1 MKILRVKLSNL
12 NSLRGTFTID
22 FTDEAFTSS
31 GIFAITGPTGAGKS
45 TILDAICL
53 ALYSKTP
60 RLNDIGSSNEIMTRS
75 EGTCMAKVIFE
86 TANKHYLASFEQHRS
101 RNKMDGALQNKT
113 HLLIELDKDLQ
124 GGKSIASGRS
134 VPNKVSEITGL
145 DFDKFTKSM
154 LLAQGN
160 FANFLKSNDNERS
173 ELLEK
178 LTGTAI
184 YSRISQF
191 VYQKDKEA
199 KLLLESLKGS
209 LEQIDILSD
218 GDLKEKEDAVKAIVE
233 KIKVLENENQHLNT
247 VLNKFTEFNK
257 AKKSAQDLH
266 HEQQT
271 LTAKFEEFKPKERKI
286 YKAKKANL
294 IKNDYFNLKDKEKNL
309 QELNNE
315 IELLTTSLTLLKSDK
330 DTLETNLK
338 NKNETFLKHK
348 EKIAAFK
355 KISDKVIELDA
366 KIALESNAL
375 RQLKLSKED
384 LQEKENLCKKN
395 LANNKKSL
403 LNLQNKQKT
412 LTQYLQ
418 ENIFAAKLPEAISA
432 LQTKLEQVNELFYK
446 DLTLKAQERDSLT
459 AVIKKLEEEN
469 EKNTA
474 SLDKNKSELSK
485 LNNKEQEVN
494 TKITALLAGKSIQEY
509 RQNADKYS
517 KLIDSLDKLFDAYA
531 KRDKSTS
538 DLNEIL
544 LNLSNLI
551 KAQNNLVVQCKEKEK
566 NLLLLQKDLKHKEAL
581 YNLKQKAMSFDEQR
595 HQLKEGEPC
604 PLCGSTVHPYA
615 ADLIPWSDADEIEL
629 NNLKEN
635 YEKLDKEINQQNI
648 RLVKIS
654 SDIEHKEKQKQLL
667 QQEIAEQQNITAA
680 KEQKLSAMLSSIN
693 IKNFEEFNP
702 NKISDLKAEFS
713 LSLLSIQN
721 IIKQTDK
728 SNDEKQKLSTQIS
741 QVQNLVNTLAQKS
754 AAISTELKEK
764 SAQHTILNKEIST
777 IKQEI
782 NNKLDILISEFLQH
796 QVNINKSERLDEDLK
811 NIADGISALQNKN
824 SDYKRKQKDE
834 EKNRQEIAEKQQ
846 INDTETAK
854 LQLITAQL
862 EQTTKSFTK
871 KDQNLNDIK
880 TARVNLFGNNDVKTY
895 QSRLDETLLSLEQSI
910 KQITNNIQESASHIA
925 QKEGSLS
932 VKENNRLLLNT
943 QYSIDKNNFIN
954 ALRTQEFLN
963 IEDFEHALIEDEEL
977 NELTNEQ
984 KHLQDLLLSLNTKI
998 SENQKILDDLS
1009 ANPDLRQ
1016 NEKESVIALERN
1028 KAELNK
1034 LSEEKGYLRSIIEK
1048 HFDNVQKFNEKAKE
1062 YKKQEELYT
1071 RYHRLCTLIGTA
1083 DGKKYRKFVQ
1093 NISLEYL
1100 ISLANHEMT
1109 KLTDR
1114 YKLCVSDDEKRPLE
1128 IDVIDLYQFS
1138 SHRPT
1143 SNLSGGETFLVS
1155 LALAL
1160 GLSKMASQN
1169 VQVNSLFLDEGFG
1182 TLDDEALE
1190 SALDTLAS
1198 LQKEGKLIGVI
1209 SHVAKLKE
1217 RIRTQIEVQKLAG
1230 GYSTI
1235 KGAGCSRT

>member
-1 MKILRVKLSNL
+1 MKILRVELSNL
-12 NSLRGTFTID
+12 NSLRGTFIID

-60 RLNDIGSSNEIMTRS
+60 RLNDIGASNEIMTRS

-86 TANKHYLASFEQHRS
+86 SARKHYLASFEQHRS

-113 HLLIELDKDLQ
+113 HLLIELDNDFK

-134 VPNKVSEITGL
+134 VPNTVAEITGL

-199 KLLLESLKGS
+199 KLLLDSLKGS

-218 GDLKEKEDAVKAIVE
+218 ADLKEKEDAVNAIAE
-233 KIKVLENENQHLNT
+233 KVKVLENENQHLNA
-247 VLNKFTEFNK
+247 VLNKFSEFNK
-257 AKKSAQDLH
+257 AQKLSQELH
-266 HEQQT
+266 VEQQK
-271 LTAKFEEFKPKERKI
+271 LTAKIEEFKPKERKI
-286 YKAKKANL
+286 YNAQKANL
-294 IKNDYFNLKDKEKNL
+294 IKSDYFNLKDKEKNL
-309 QELNNE
+309 QELSHD
-315 IELLTTSLTLLKSDK
+315 IELLNTALTSLKEDK
-330 DTLETNLK
+330 DALETDLK
-338 NKNETFLKHK
+338 NKNAGLLQHK

-355 KISDKVIELDA
+355 EISDKVIELDA
-366 KIALESNAL
+366 KIAAASNEIKQIKQSQDDL
-375 RQLKLSKED
+375 LKKETV
-384 LQEKENLCKKN
+384 CKKT
-395 LANNKKSL
+395 LANNKKTL
-403 LNLQNKQKT
+403 LKLQDKQKA
-412 LTQYLQ
+412 LTDYLK
-418 ENIFAAKLPEAISA
+418 ENISDAKLPEILSA
-432 LQTKLEQVNELFYK
+432 LQTKLEHINELFYK
-446 DLTLKAQERDSLT
+446 DLILKEQGSDTLAS
-459 AVIKKLEEEN
+459 AIKKLDKEN
-469 EKNTA
+469 EKTAA
-474 SLDKNKSELSK
+474 SLNKRKAEYNK
-485 LNNKEQEVN
+485 LNIKEQEVN
-494 TKITALLAGKSIQEY
+494 TKIADLLEDKTIQEY
-509 RQNADKYS
+509 RQFADKHS
-517 KLIDSLDKLFDAYA
+517 KIISCLDKLLDAYS
-531 KRDKSTS
+531 KQSKSTS
-538 DLNEIL
+538 DLNAL
-544 LNLSNLI
+544 LLDLSNLI
-551 KAQNNLVVQCKEKEK
+551 KDQNNLAVQCKEKEK

-615 ADLIPWSDADEIEL
+615 SGLIPWSDADEIEL
-629 NNLKEN
+629 NKLKEKN
-635 YEKLDKEINQQNI
+635 EELNQEYNQQNI
-648 RLVKIS
+648 RLVKVS
-654 SDIEHKEKQKQLL
+654 SDIDHKDKQKQAL
-667 QQEIAEQQNITAA
+667 QKEITEQQNDIAD
-680 KEQKLSAMLSSIN
+680 KEQKLSAMLSTLN
-693 IKNFEEFNP
+693 IKTDDEFTAG
-702 NKISDLKAEFS
+702 KMSDLKAKLS
-713 LSLLSIQN
+713 LSLLQIQN
-721 IIKQTDK
+721 IINETDLL
-728 SNDEKQKLSTQIS
+728 NDEKQKLTKQIS
-741 QVQNLVNTLAQKS
+741 KVQDEVNALAQKN
-754 AAISTELKEK
+754 AVINTELNEK
-764 SAQHTILNKEIST
+764 SARYAILNEEILN
-777 IKQEI
+777 IKQDI
-782 NNKLDILISEFLQH
+782 NSKLDILYNEFSNH
-796 QVNINKSERLDEDLK
+796 QVNINKTEDLDEYLK
-811 NIADGISALQNKN
+811 NFAKGLQVLQNKN
-824 SDYKRKQKDE
+824 SAYQKNQKE
-834 EKNRQEIAEKQQ
+834 EESNRQEIAEKQK
-846 INDTETAK
+846 INDTETTK
-854 LQLITAQL
+854 LQLIAAQL
-862 EQTTKSFTK
+862 EETDKALDQ
-871 KDQNLNDIK
+871 KDQNLNAVK
-880 TARVNLFGNNDVKTY
+880 SARVNLFGNNDVKTY
-895 QSRLDETLLSLEQSI
+895 QSQLDETLLKLESAI
-910 KQITNNIQESASHIA
+910 KQISNNLQERASHIA
-925 QKEGSLS
+925 EKEGSLS
-932 VKENNRLLLNT
+932 VKEKSRLLLDT
-943 QYSIDKNNFIN
+943 QYSIDKNTFMNS
-954 ALRTQEFLN
+954 LQTQEFLN
-963 IEDFEHALIEDEEL
+963 IEDFEHALIKDEEL

-984 KHLQDLLLSLNTKI
+984 KHLHDLSLALNTKI
-998 SENQKILDDLS
+998 SENQKRLDVLS
-1009 ANPDLRQ
+1009 YDPDLKQ
-1016 NEKESVIALERN
+1016 KEEETMLALNNN

-1048 HFDNVQKFNEKAKE
+1048 HFANAQKFNEKAKE
-1062 YKKQEELYT
+1062 YKKQEDLYA
-1071 RYHRLCTLIGTA
+1071 RYHRLCALIGTA

-1100 ISLANHEMT
+1100 ISLANREMS

-1114 YKLCVSDDEKRPLE
+1114 YKLCVSSDEKRPLE

-1138 SHRPT
+1138 CHRPT

-1235 KGAGCSRT
+1235 KGAGCSRK